1 MSSPSKSALALR
13 AAQATPGP
21 APVVTALP
29 RASRVFEDFCD
40 HIRTRLARGELR
52 PGDKL
57 PSERDLAEAHG
68 ISRAAV
74 REALRNLERGGVI
87 ELRRGIKGGTYVR
100 QASPSLVTQSLNDML
115 SVGGV
120 SIASLTESR
129 AIVQDAVVRL
139 ACERGTESDFDRLDE
154 SIMLTAQL
162 TREGRTEERRVQLLE
177 FYRLLGCAT
186 HNEVMVMLV
195 QALTD
200 IVLQLL
206 ANHDAPPRAGAPRAH
221 RQIVQALR
229 ERDADRA
236 AGLMADHLNKLHSYF
251 AKVVRGAE
259 KPSTTA
265 SDHHHVQHRTRRA
278 ASRQA

>member
-1 MSSPSKSALALR
+1 MLAVR
-13 AAQATPGP
+13 AAQAVHAP
-21 APVVTALP
+21 APAVPAPP
-29 RASRVFEDFCD
+29 RASRVFEDFCN
-40 HIRTRLARGELR
+40 HIRAQLARGQLKL
-52 PGDKL
+52 GDKL

-154 SIMLTAQL
+154 SIRLTARL

-206 ANHDAPPRAGAPRAH
+206 ASHDAPPRASSPQAH

-229 ERDADRA
+229 DRDADRA
-236 AGLMADHLNKLHSYF
+236 AGLMADHLQKLHSYF
-251 AKVVRGAE
+251 ARVVRAAD
-259 KPSTTA
+259 KPQ
-265 SDHHHVQHRTRRA
+265 SDAGNLHPHVQHQTRRA
-278 ASRQA
+278 ASHQA

>member
-1 MSSPSKSALALR
+1 MLSPNNASG
-13 AAQATPGP
+13 AAP
-21 APVVTALP
+21 P
-29 RASRVFEDFCD
+29 RTSRVFEDFCD
-40 HIRTRLARGELR
+40 QIRARLARGELK

-57 PSERDLAEAHG
+57 PSERDLAESHG

-74 REALRNLERGGVI
+74 REALRSLERGGVI

-139 ACERGTESDFDRLDE
+139 ACERGTQSDFDRLDE
-154 SIMLTAQL
+154 SIALTTRL
-162 TREGRTEERRVQLLE
+162 TREGRMEERRVQLLE

-200 IVLQLL
+200 IVLKLM
-206 ANHDAPPRAGAPRAH
+206 AGYDAPPRPSTPRAH

-236 AGLMADHLNKLHSYF
+236 AGLMADHLTKLHSYF
-251 AKVVRGAE
+251 AKVVRSAGR
-259 KPSTTA
+259 P
-265 SDHHHVQHRTRRA
+265 A
-278 ASRQA
+278 A